1 MGILEAPHYK
11 LPVINVGNRQKGRLN
26 AGNVLYVGY
35 NKKLIINALNKCCD
49 HNFKQRLLK
58 IKNPYGD
65 SNSYKRVVSV
75 IENIDLLDSKWLIK
89 KKLC

>member
-1 MGILEAPHYK
+1 M
-11 LPVINVGNRQKGRLN
+11 N

-89 KKLC
+89 KKSFVKIRKILNESTKSLGQIL